1 MKDQKLIDEFLQSF
15 KPKENQSWKSC
26 YFFYHFLKKNHNIDA
41 ELIEGISRINE
52 IDYWIVRVN
61 ETDIDIHAK
70 AVGLEPDYIDK
81 PEVIWSLEEF
91 EKDNF

>member
-1 MKDQKLIDEFLQSF
+1 MKDQKLIDEFLKSF

-26 YFFYHFLKKNHNIDA
+26 YFFSHFLKKNHNIDA